1 MNESIK
7 RQLDYIE
14 KRKHRA
20 FRRELSETELQEI
33 LPQIYDKK
41 LSYMRRNTL
50 RLKLFLEHEA
60 PVILPDTRIHGLRTI
75 IDFPDIYAPG
85 EMEEIKKTHHV
96 HEKGKVTNLTWDVQ
110 TVLSEGL
117 EGRRTR
123 LEGGKKSDPEFY
135 ECVSETIDF
144 VEAFADRYAAALRE
158 NGKTEDGETLS
169 RIIRTGAASMRE
181 ALQLFRILHFTLW
194 ASWCYHNTVGR
205 FDQWLYPFYLSDKA
219 KGMTDDQALEIIEDF
234 FLSFNR
240 DSDLYYSLAWGDNG
254 QSIVL
259 GGMLPDG
266 TNGVNE
272 LTYLSLTASRELR
285 QIDPKINL
293 RVDKNTPIELYE
305 KGTELTKIGLGFPQ
319 YANDDVVIP
328 CLEHW
333 GYSTEDARNYAIA
346 ACWEFIIPNVAM
358 DIPNIGG
365 VPLAELVRNA
375 IMKHLMECEDMEELW
390 GFVKEEIF
398 AKAKEM
404 VESVKNL
411 FLEPAPFQSILMQDC
426 LENGRDISEG
436 AKYNNY
442 GFHGT
447 GISCGADQLAAID
460 GLIFQKGV
468 LTKER
473 LLEGLRTNFE
483 QDAELRHMLRND
495 ADKMGRN
502 KNANEIG
509 NRLLG
514 IFADSLEGYKNERGG
529 IFRAGTGTAM
539 YYVWHSE
546 HLGATADGR
555 GAGEYLPANF
565 SPSLF
570 MTKSGPLSVLLGFT
584 PDNLRRTA
592 NGGPMT
598 FELHDTVFKTED
610 SVKKV
615 AELVRAYI
623 QEGGHQLQINAV
635 NHDKL
640 VAAQKNPKAYQDLI
654 VRVWGWS
661 GHFVELDPCYQNQIL
676 ARTEYGVQ

>member
-1 MNESIK
+1 MNERIK
-7 RQLDYIE
+7 KHLDYIE
-14 KRKHRA
+14 SRKHRKY
-20 FRRELSETELQEI
+20 RRELKKAELDEI
-33 LPQIYDKK
+33 LPKIYDKK

-50 RLKLFLEHEA
+50 RLKLFLEHET
-60 PVILPDTRIHGLRTI
+60 PVVLPYTKIHGLRTI
-75 IDFPDIYAPG
+75 VEFPDIYAPG
-85 EMEEIKKTHHV
+85 EMDEIKKTHYV
-96 HEKGKVTNLTWDVQ
+96 HEKGKVTNLTWDVY

-117 EGRRTR
+117 EGRRRR
-123 LEGGKKSDPEFY
+123 LESGKKQDTEFV
-135 ECVSETIDF
+135 ECVRETIDF
-144 VEAFADRYAAALRE
+144 TEGFADRYAAALKEAGQEEHGEMISRVIR
-158 NGKTEDGETLS
+158 NGAKTML
-169 RIIRTGAASMRE
+169 E
-181 ALQLFRILHFTLW
+181 ALQLFRLLHFTLW

-205 FDQWLYPFYLSDKA
+205 FDQWLYPFYKADKE
-219 KGMTDDQALEIIEDF
+219 KGMTDDEALEIIEDF
-234 FLSFNR
+234 FLSFNL

-266 TNGVNE
+266 SNGVNE
-272 LTYLSLTASRELR
+272 LTLMALAASREIR

-293 RVDKNTPIELYE
+293 RVNKNTPIELYE

-333 GYSTEDARNYAIA
+333 GYSTEDARNYTIA
-346 ACWEFIIPNVAM
+346 ACWEFIIPNEAM

-365 VPLAELVRNA
+365 MPIAELVRNA
-375 IMKHLMECEDMEELW
+375 VVNHLNECENTEEFFA
-390 GFVKEEIF
+390 FVREEIF
-398 AKAKEM
+398 KKAREM
-404 VESVKNL
+404 TEAVKNL
-411 FLEPAPFQSILMQDC
+411 YIEPAPFESILTAHCM
-426 LENGRDISEG
+426 ENGRDISCG

-447 GISCGADQLAAID
+447 GLSCGADQIAAID
-460 GLIFQKGV
+460 SLIFKTGV
-468 LTKER
+468 ITKER
-473 LLEGLRTNFE
+473 LLTGMETNFE
-483 QDAELRHMLRND
+483 NDAELKYILRNK
-495 ADKMGRN
+495 ADKMGRDE
-502 KNANEIG
+502 NANETG

-514 IFADSLEGYKNERGG
+514 IFADSLEGIKNERGG

-555 GAGEYLPANF
+555 TAGEYLPANF

-570 MTKSGPLSVLLGFT
+570 MTNSGPLSVLMGFA
-584 PDNLRRTA
+584 PKNLLRTS

-598 FELHDTVFKTED
+598 FELHDTVFKTPD

-623 QEGGHQLQINAV
+623 NQGGHQLQINAV
-635 NHDKL
+635 NHEKL
-640 VAAQKNPKAYQDLI
+640 VAAQKEPEKYQDLI

-661 GHFVELDPCYQNQIL
+661 GHFVELDKCYQNQIIK
-676 ARTEYGVQ
+676 RVEYGI

>member
-1 MNESIK
+1 MRKQVE
-7 RQLDYIE
+7 YIE
-14 KRKHRA
+14 ARKHRA
-20 FRRELSETELQEI
+20 FRRELTQEELNQI
-33 LPQIYDKK
+33 LPAIYDQS

-50 RLKLFLEHEA
+50 RLKLFLEHET
-60 PVILPDTRIHGLRTI
+60 PVLLPDTKIQGLRTI
-75 IDFPDIYAPG
+75 IEFPDIYAPG

-96 HEKGKVTNLTWDVQ
+96 HEKGKVTNLTWDVE

-117 EGRRTR
+117 EGRRSR
-123 LEGGKKSDPEFY
+123 LENGQKADDEFY
-135 ECVSETIDF
+135 ACVNETIDF
-144 VEAFADRYAAALRE
+144 VEAFADRYAAALKDAG
-158 NGKTEDGETLS
+158 NTEHGEMLS
-169 RIIRTGAASMRE
+169 RVVRYGAKTMQE
-181 ALQLFRILHFTLW
+181 ALQLFRILHFALW
-194 ASWCYHNTVGR
+194 SSWCYHNTVGR
-205 FDQWLYPFYLSDKA
+205 FDQWLYPFYQADK
-219 KGMTDDQALEIIEDF
+219 KNGMSEEDALDIIEDF

-266 TNGVNE
+266 TSGVNE
-272 LTYLSLTASRELR
+272 LTMLALTASRELR

-365 VPLAELVRNA
+365 VPIAELVHNA
-375 IMKHLMECEDMEELW
+375 IEAHLMECDDMEQLW
-390 GFVKEEIF
+390 GYVKEEIF
-398 AKAKEM
+398 AKTKSMIEA
-404 VESVKNL
+404 VKNL
-411 FLEPAPFQSILMQDC
+411 YMEPAPLMSLLMKDC
-426 LENGRDISEG
+426 LEKGRDISEG

-447 GISCGADQLAAID
+447 GLSCGADQLAAIG
-460 GLIFQKGV
+460 GLIFKKGAI
-468 LTKER
+468 TKER
-473 LLEGLRTNFE
+473 LLSGLAANF
-483 QDAELRHMLRND
+483 DHDPELRYMLRND
-495 ADKMGRN
+495 ADKMGRD
-502 KNANEIG
+502 KAANEIG

-514 IFADSLEGYKNERGG
+514 VFADSLEGYTNERGG

-565 SPSLF
+565 SPTLF
-570 MTKSGPLSVLLGFT
+570 MTNSGPLSVLLGFT
-584 PDNLRRTA
+584 PDNLLRTA

-615 AELVRAYI
+615 AALVQAYVNA
-623 QEGGHQLQINAV
+623 GGHQLQINAV
-635 NHDKL
+635 NHEKL
-640 VAAQKNPKAYQDLI
+640 AAAQKNPEKYPDLI

-661 GHFVELDPCYQNQIL
+661 GHFVELDQCYQNQIL
-676 ARTEYGVQ
+676 ARVEYGAQ